1 MSEASI
7 IEGIR
12 LEDEDL
18 HRLLERIADRIDPT
32 DYRLIQQLA
41 QSTRLLLELI
51 EKKRTS
57 IRRLRSLLFGP
68 RTEKARNILPGKNP
82 GKKTSKKKHKG
93 HGRNGAGDY
102 PGARKIQVSH
112 QQLSPGAACP
122 EPDCKKGRLY
132 RQKKPGVLTRFL
144 GQPFIQA
151 AVYELEKLR
160 CSLCGKVDTAQA
172 PEEAGTQKYDE
183 SVGRMI
189 SLLPYGAGVPFHRI
203 EKIQKDLGVPLPA
216 STQWEICEKTS
227 DQIHPGFD
235 PLLMQAAQGHL
246 IHNDDTTM
254 KILSLFSDRDPDGA
268 FKEDPIGNASRG
280 DQRKGLFTTGIISEN
295 TEQTIALFFTGT
307 NHAGENLN
315 DLLCKRLPDL
325 PPPIQM
331 CDGLSRNLP
340 ESFQTVLSNCLSHG
354 RRHFAD
360 ILENFP
366 DECAYVIGKLGAVYR
381 NDALAKKRA
390 MSPEQRLNFHQE
402 KSGPIMDGLN
412 KWMKSQLDEKR
423 VEPNCGLG
431 NAITYMLKRWDPL
444 TLFLRKPGAPL
455 DNNICERALKMTVL
469 FRKNSLF
476 YKTENGARIGDMF
489 MSFVHTSRLCGAN
502 PFDYFTQLQKN
513 VKRLLENPSQWM
525 PWNYRQTLE
534 TLDTT

>member
-1 MSEASI
+1 M
-7 IEGIR
+7 
-12 LEDEDL
+12 
-18 HRLLERIADRIDPT
+18 P
-32 DYRLIQQLA
+32 
-41 QSTRLLLELI
+41 
-51 EKKRTS
+51 
-57 IRRLRSLLFGP
+57 
-68 RTEKARNILPGKNP
+68 
-82 GKKTSKKKHKG
+82 
-93 HGRNGAGDY
+93 
-102 PGARKIQVSH
+102 
-112 QQLSPGAACP
+112 
-122 EPDCKKGRLY
+122 
-132 RQKKPGVLTRFL
+132 
-144 GQPFIQA
+144 
-151 AVYELEKLR
+151 
-160 CSLCGKVDTAQA
+160 
-172 PEEAGTQKYDE
+172 
-183 SVGRMI
+183 
-189 SLLPYGAGVPFHRI
+189 
-203 EKIQKDLGVPLPA
+203 
-216 STQWEICEKTS
+216 
-227 DQIHPGFD
+227 
-235 PLLMQAAQGHL
+235 
-246 IHNDDTTM
+246 
-254 KILSLFSDRDPDGA
+254 
-268 FKEDPIGNASRG
+268 
-280 DQRKGLFTTGIISEN
+280 
-295 TEQTIALFFTGT
+295 
-307 NHAGENLN
+307 
-315 DLLCKRLPDL
+315 
-325 PPPIQM
+325 
-331 CDGLSRNLP
+331 
-340 ESFQTVLSNCLSHG
+340 
-354 RRHFAD
+354 AD

-444 TLFLRKPGAPL
+444 TLFLRKPGTPL